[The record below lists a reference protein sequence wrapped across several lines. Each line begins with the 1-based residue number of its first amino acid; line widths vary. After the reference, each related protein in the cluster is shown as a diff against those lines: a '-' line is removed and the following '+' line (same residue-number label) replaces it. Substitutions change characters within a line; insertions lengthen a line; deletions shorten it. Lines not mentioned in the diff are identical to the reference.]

1 MLRIRFLYFGAPLT
15 GNAFV
20 AALEPMGMDAVVPAA
35 GAGTRLRPLT
45 ADQPKGLVAVAD
57 RPLLAHV
64 FETLIDSGVDRL
76 IVVCGY
82 RGEQIRAR
90 FGTTYQETPIK
101 YVWQD
106 DRRGLG
112 HAVYQAREAVAGPF
126 VVLNGDN
133 IVAGTL
139 RRPIDRFRT
148 HSTTA
153 VVATETTTLDV
164 ARTTGVVQTT
174 DDRVESIVEKPENP
188 PGTRVTTGC
197 YVLSPAIFDAI
208 AATPLAATGE
218 IELTHAID
226 RLAATDPVLAVPL
239 GTDRVNVNT
248 PADIDAAETL
258 VA

>member
-1 MLRIRFLYFGAPLT
+1 
-15 GNAFV
+15 
-20 AALEPMGMDAVVPAA
+20 MDAVVPAA

-45 ADQPKGLVAVAD
+45 ADRPKGLVAVAGQ
-57 RPLLAHV
+57 PLLAHV
-64 FETLIDSGVDRL
+64 FETLVDSGVDRL

-82 RGEQIRAR
+82 RGDQIRTH
-90 FGTTYQETPIK
+90 FGATYRETPIE

-112 HAVYQAREAVAGPF
+112 HAVYQAREAVSGPF

-133 IVAGTL
+133 VVAGTL
-139 RRPIDRFRT
+139 HRPIDRFRT
-148 HSTTA
+148 HATAA
-153 VVATETTTLDV
+153 VVATETTTPDV

-174 DDRVESIVEKPENP
+174 DDRIESIVEKPDDP
-188 PGTRVTTGC
+188 PGTRATTGC
-197 YVLSPAIFDAI
+197 YVLSPAIFDTI
-208 AATPLAATGE
+208 AATPTAATGE

-226 RLAATDPVLAVPL
+226 RLAATDRVLAEPL

-258 VA
+258 LRA